1 MASTVMSSRNESSW
15 GQSLGKF
22 MTKTMPMTNAD
33 SNPNSTTNLKHLSK
47 SSKKKKQFNP
57 FNGRDESP
65 GVTQTAPEDAYSY
78 NQRTLETKSRNDDG
92 FNHAAGG
99 FVNIAVSNYSKAEL
113 REVKKKLELELKRVR
128 ELNDRIESRQLQLQ
142 LPPRSSHESN
152 QSQFPPRS
160 SHGKMKKLSGQKRM
174 LPLGPP
180 LIQSQLEENV
190 VAPSARIDDIEEM
203 MKSCKQI
210 LMKLMKHKHSWVFN
224 KPVDAMALGLHDYHL
239 IVKKPMDLGTVK
251 MNFGKNFYS
260 SPVEFASD
268 VRLTFN
274 NAMLYNPKTDE
285 VHRMAAQLLSEFE
298 TKFGPIQD
306 KLNQISSRKERSGG
320 FVNVNSELQG
330 SSWNETVI
338 PNSPPRPKKPKTSL
352 VNSIPQRKVERIPP
366 EPLPKPIQSSS
377 SNPSNSNPRL
387 AQSPRIPQPMHNPS
401 PVHNAPPMRNPSPM
415 QKPNLSSGSNPT
427 NSNPRSAQSPLPT
440 PSPVKAQPTKPAK
453 QAGAVKG
460 ASTTKLPKPR
470 AKDSNKRDMSME
482 EKQRLGVGLQN
493 LPQEK
498 MPQLVQ
504 IIRKRNEQLAQEGDE
519 IELDIEALDTE
530 TLWELDRFV
539 TNWKKLVSK
548 TKRQALMENYS
559 AVQTVTT
566 DTDEAPV
573 SNRNDGSAKKIK
585 KGDGDEDIDI
595 GDEMPENSFPP
606 VEIEKDDGGHGQ
618 DNGIK
623 NGPGNGNASSSSSSS
638 GSSSSDSSSSSGI
651 SKYLVIQNQ
660 GVLQVAIQTQMKH
673 NHNIQVWSGGTKHCL
688 DNEI

>member
-22 MTKTMPMTNAD
+22 MTKTVPLTNPNP
-33 SNPNSTTNLKHLSK
+33 NPNSTNLKHLSK
-47 SSKKKKQFNP
+47 SSKKKKQQFNP

-65 GVTQTAPEDAYSY
+65 AVTQTAPDDAYSF
-78 NQRTLETKSRNDDG
+78 NQRTLETKSRSDDG

-113 REVKKKLELELKRVR
+113 KEVKRKLELELKRVR
-128 ELNDRIESRQLQLQ
+128 ELNERIESRQLQLQ
-142 LPPRSSHESN
+142 SQLPPRSSHES
-152 QSQFPPRS
+152 SQFPPRS

-180 LIQSQLEENV
+180 QIQSQFEQNV
-190 VAPSARIDDIEEM
+190 VVPSGRIDEIEDM
-203 MKSCKQI
+203 LKSCKQI

-224 KPVDAMALGLHDYHL
+224 KPVDAIALGLHDYHL

-306 KLNQISSRKERSGG
+306 KLDQISSRKERTG

-330 SSWNETVI
+330 SSWNETGV
-338 PNSPPRPKKPKTSL
+338 PHSPPRPKKPKTSL
-352 VNSIPQRKVERIPP
+352 VNSIPQRKVERTPP
-366 EPLPKPIQSSS
+366 EPLPKPVQSSS
-377 SNPSNSNPRL
+377 SNPSNSNTRL
-387 AQSPRIPQPMHNPS
+387 AQSPRIPQPVHNPQPMHIPP
-401 PVHNAPPMRNPSPM
+401 PV

-440 PSPVKAQPTKPAK
+440 PSPVKAQPAKPAK
-453 QAGAVKG
+453 QAGSVKG

-470 AKDSNKRDMSME
+470 AKDSNKREMSME

-504 IIRKRNEQLAQEGDE
+504 IIRKRNEQLSQEGDE

-566 DTDEAPV
+566 DTDEVMSVACS
-573 SNRNDGSAKKIK
+573 SN
-585 KGDGDEDIDI
+585 
-595 GDEMPENSFPP
+595 
-606 VEIEKDDGGHGQ
+606 
-618 DNGIK
+618 
-623 NGPGNGNASSSSSSS
+623 
-638 GSSSSDSSSSSGI
+638 
-651 SKYLVIQNQ
+651 
-660 GVLQVAIQTQMKH
+660 
-673 NHNIQVWSGGTKHCL
+673 WSHC
-688 DNEI
+688 